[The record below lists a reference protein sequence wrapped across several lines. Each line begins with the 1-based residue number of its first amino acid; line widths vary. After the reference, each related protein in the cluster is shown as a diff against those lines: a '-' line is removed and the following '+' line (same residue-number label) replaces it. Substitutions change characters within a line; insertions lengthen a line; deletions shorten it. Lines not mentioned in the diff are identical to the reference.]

1 MLTNVKD
8 LVISKKIDIFGIQK
22 KLVDMNTI
30 ITNDERIAL
39 IIGVALT
46 GEKYLNEHNGNID
59 LDDDDAVEA
68 MVWNDMKNEIF

>member
-1 MLTNVKD
+1 
-8 LVISKKIDIFGIQK
+8 
-22 KLVDMNTI
+22 MNTI
-30 ITNDERIAL
+30 ITNDERMAL

-68 MVWNDMKNEIF
+68 MVWNDIKNEIF